1 MKLVENN
8 ERHHLQ
14 QNRIKTVALLFSSCC
29 VGCWFYIHSNWPD
42 QYAHLTVCDVGQ
54 GDAILIHQGFSQ
66 VLIDSSQDDRVLGC
80 LDRFLPP
87 WDRDLDA
94 VIITHYDRDHVGGLA
109 SILAVYRIK
118 LLLTSDPPA
127 DFVTKN
133 PAVITA
139 ITTAINKGMEWKR
152 PILGQ
157 QIDLG
162 FSLVPASLELIQA
175 LKNQTTTGQRLS
187 ENDQSL
193 VWLLQITD
201 IKTLL
206 TGDLETTGEAYLLA
220 NPKLTVVD
228 FLKVGHHGAKTS
240 TSIPLLEKIRPK
252 FGLISVGKSNA
263 YGHPAVQTLKNL
275 AQQGVTVI
283 KTSEVGNIDFVF
295 NGTSYWQQ

>member
-1 MKLVENN
+1 VNDTKTPK
-8 ERHHLQ
+8 
-14 QNRIKTVALLFSSCC
+14 NRIKTVALILGGCS

-42 QYAHLTVCDVGQ
+42 QYVHLTVCDVGQ
-54 GDAILIHQGFSQ
+54 GDAILIHQGFTQ

-94 VIITHYDRDHVGGLA
+94 VIITHFDRDHVGGLV

-118 LLLTSDPPA
+118 LLLTPEPST
-127 DFVTKN
+127 DFETRNQPLV
-133 PAVITA
+133 TA
-139 ITTAINKGMEWKR
+139 ITTGLSEGLEWKK

-162 FSLVPASLELIQA
+162 FSLVPANLVLLQA
-175 LKNQTTTGQRLS
+175 LTNQTKTEPIFS

-193 VWLLQITD
+193 VWLLQVGR

-206 TGDLETTGEAYLLA
+206 TGDLETTGEDRLLS
-220 NPKLTVVD
+220 NPALSEVEI
-228 FLKVGHHGAKTS
+228 LKVGHHGAKTS
-240 TSIPLLEKIRPK
+240 TSVDLLEKIKPK
-252 FGLISVGKSNA
+252 IGLISVGKTNS

-275 AQQGVTVI
+275 TQQGVTVV
-283 KTSEVGNIDFVF
+283 KTSDVGNIEIVF
-295 NGTSYWQQ
+295 DGTTYWQQ